1 MHLNCH
7 FKKGIFYFKFRKIK
21 TGAGMKF
28 TIFLLLIFITVMNV
42 RSEIITKDVD
52 YYDGST
58 LLQGYLAY
66 DNIKSSLSPGILIVH
81 QWKGLTDYEKMRAR
95 MLAEMGYVAFAAD
108 IYGKG
113 VRPSFSEEAGK
124 EAGKYYSDVNL
135 FRERVTAGLNEL
147 KKHISVDPG
156 QIAAIGYCFGGG
168 AVLELARSGAD
179 IKGVVSFHGSLKSP
193 DPGAGKIKCKISVQ
207 HGAVDPYVTEEDVIA
222 FKKEMEDGKV
232 DYILTEYSGAVHAF
246 TMENAG
252 NDPSTGASYNKNADK
267 RSWEAMKSF
276 FGEIFNR

>member
-1 MHLNCH
+1 
-7 FKKGIFYFKFRKIK
+7 
-21 TGAGMKF
+21 MKF
-28 TIFLLLIFITVMNV
+28 VIFILLIFITAMNV
-42 RSEIITKDVD
+42 KSEIITKDVE

-66 DNIKSSLSPGILIVH
+66 DNSKSSLSPGILIVH

-95 MLAEMGYVAFAAD
+95 QLAEMGYVAFAAD

-113 VRPSFSEEAGK
+113 IRPSSPEEAGK

-147 KKHISVDPG
+147 KKQISVDPEK
-156 QIAAIGYCFGGG
+156 IAAIGYCFGGG

-179 IKGVVSFHGSLKSP
+179 IKGVVSFHGSMKSP
-193 DPGAGKIKCKISVQ
+193 DPGAGKIRCKISVQ
-207 HGAVDPYVTEEDVIA
+207 HGAIDPFVPEADVTA
-222 FKKEMEDGKV
+222 FKKEMEEGNV
-232 DYILTEYSGAVHAF
+232 DYVLTQYSGAVHAF

-252 NDPSTGASYNKNADK
+252 NDPSKGAAYNKNADK
-267 RSWEAMKSF
+267 RSWEAMNAF
-276 FGEIFNR
+276 FAELFDR